1 MMAASLRIDRS
12 TPCGSKREIQRRS
25 TMLDKVRVLI
35 IDDDQEIVAGVVI
48 RLQAAG
54 YETQVASD
62 GVGGV
67 TLARQY
73 LPDMILLDM
82 RMPTWDGMRVLSEL
96 QATPDTAHIPVVM
109 LSASLGDRQ
118 RSLRAGARL
127 FLSKPYDGAALVKTM
142 SLVMEEARANHQQ

>member
-1 MMAASLRIDRS
+1 
-12 TPCGSKREIQRRS
+12 
-25 TMLDKVRVLI
+25 MLDKVRALI
-35 IDDDQEIVAGVVI
+35 IDDDQEIGQGVVI

-54 YETQVASD
+54 FETQVASD

-67 TLARQY
+67 TVARQF
-73 LPDMILLDM
+73 LPDVILLDM

-96 QATPDTAHIPVVM
+96 QATPDTAQIPVVM

-127 FLSKPYDGAALVKTM
+127 FLSKPYDGGALVKAM
-142 SLVMEEARANHQQ
+142 SLVIEESRANHQR